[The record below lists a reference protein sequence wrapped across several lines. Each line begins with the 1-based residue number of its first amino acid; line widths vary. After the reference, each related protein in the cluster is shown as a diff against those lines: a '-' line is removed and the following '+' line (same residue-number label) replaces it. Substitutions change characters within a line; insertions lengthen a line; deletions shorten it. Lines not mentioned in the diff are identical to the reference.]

1 MTASDWLASASW
13 YHALTLA
20 ERNALRSV
28 HADAQLPEGSLARGQ
43 RILDRWRAQPPFA
56 TDPYFAQRLAA
67 WDIDADRLSALLGEP
82 AEALRARSSQPPAWL
97 TKVVEAYMRPLQ
109 APDSSWA
116 DETTNDDLMGDDLT
130 DDETPFD
137 DRAPDETTP
146 DDAIDLAEFG
156 FLELAQPLI
165 DQACDRLQTGI
176 AALAAQW
183 ESLPFD
189 LETIE
194 NVLLANLPDPLL
206 MRLSRTLVLELNVAR
221 LQGLLTG
228 DTSQARFE
236 SFVERLADP
245 EIALA
250 LLADYPVLARQ
261 LTICL
266 DLWTEV
272 SLEFLS
278 RLCADWDII
287 RRTFSPNDD
296 PGLLIEVVGGAGDT
310 HRGGRSV
317 MIAGFESG
325 FRLVYKPKSMAVDEH
340 FQELLAWLN
349 RLGCNPSLYILT
361 ILDRMEYGWVE
372 FVTRRGCDTPDEVA
386 RFYQRHGAYLALL
399 YALNSNDF
407 HYENLIAVGEHPV
420 LIDLETVLQPLFD
433 IVDETRAEMV
443 ADKSIVD
450 SVLQTNLL
458 PLRMWSSVDYVGIDI
473 SGLGGVSGQLSPD
486 RLPQP
491 TDTGTDAMRYVRQR
505 VELAGESHR
514 PTLQDAEVDAIS
526 YMQDVVNGFIHM
538 TRLLIEHHAELIA
551 PDGPLARFAQ
561 DEIRVLLRPTRTYDQ
576 LLSESFHP
584 DMLHDALERDRFLDR
599 LWLSATE
606 RAYLARVIHSEQV
619 DLQQGDIPIFTTQP
633 NSLNLIGGSGE
644 VIEGVLY
651 EIGMT
656 AVRRRLEQ
664 IDERDVQRQAWFIR
678 ASFATLAADRKE
690 HALSSAPL
698 PEAAPPVSRDRLLAG
713 VHTIAD
719 YLVATA
725 IHGAEDASWVGLELL
740 DNQTWAIRPLGL
752 DLYAGVPGAAL
763 FLALAGA
770 ALQDERYTALARRGV
785 NTLIWQADLLADDM
799 LKIGGFYGWG
809 GALYTLT
816 RLSLLWEDA
825 ALLAK
830 AAELVDILA
839 THISQDDEYDVARGS
854 AGAILSLLALHR
866 HSASGRGMEDGVSAH
881 ALEVAATCGEH
892 LLQAAQ
898 PSDHGLSWALPSYG
912 TTPLVG
918 FAHGIAGIAY
928 ALLELAAVT
937 ERADFHTAAQQALAQ
952 ALSLDASPPKFLPS
966 ADAYAAALQIGLAR
980 ECLSRSLD
988 TPQIADALRA
998 GLHEAQYAEG
1008 ARSHALMQGA
1018 MGGLDLLMSASRK
1031 LNDAALQQQAGSL
1044 AASLLSS
1051 SEQAGWRCGAPQA
1064 VEIPGLMLG
1073 LSGIGYQLLRLA
1085 DPEGIPSVLVLD
1097 LPMTVP
1103 TRSEVRRTSRV
1114 SD

>member
-1 MTASDWLASASW
+1 MTASDWFASASW
-13 YHALTLA
+13 VHALTLT
-20 ERNALRSV
+20 ERNALWCAR
-28 HADAQLPEGSLARGQ
+28 AAAQLPEESRARGQ
-43 RILDRWRAQPPFA
+43 RLLERWRAQPPFA
-56 TDPYFAQRLAA
+56 TAPYFAQRLAA
-67 WDIDADRLSALLGEP
+67 WGIDAERLPDLLGESV
-82 AEALRARSSQPPAWL
+82 EALRARSPQPPAWL
-97 TKVVEAYMRPLQ
+97 TKVVEAYTRPIQ
-109 APDSSWA
+109 TPDSAWD
-116 DETTNDDLMGDDLT
+116 DETAN
-130 DDETPFD
+130 DETPFD
-137 DRAPDETTP
+137 DRAPDETAP
-146 DDAIDLAEFG
+146 DDAETDMAEFG

-165 DQACDRLQTGI
+165 DHACDRLRAGI

-183 ESLPFD
+183 PTLPFD
-189 LETIE
+189 PETIE
-194 NVLLANLPDPLL
+194 DVLLANLPDPLL

-221 LQGLLTG
+221 LQGLLAG
-228 DTSQARFE
+228 DTPQARFE

-245 EIALA
+245 EVALA

-266 DLWTEV
+266 DLWSEV
-272 SLEFLS
+272 SLEFLG

-287 RRTFSPNDD
+287 RRTFSPDDD
-296 PGLLIEVVGGAGDT
+296 PGLLIEVAGGAGDT

-317 MIAGFESG
+317 MIAAFESG
-325 FRLVYKPKSMAVDEH
+325 FQLVYKPKSMAVDEH
-340 FQELLAWLN
+340 FQELLVWLN
-349 RLGCNPSLYILT
+349 RRGCNPSLYILT

-372 FVTRRGCDTPDEVA
+372 FVARRGCDTPDEVA

-433 IVDETRAEMV
+433 TVDESRAEMV
-443 ADKSIVD
+443 ADKSIID

-458 PLRMWSSVDYVGIDI
+458 PLRMWSSADYVGIDI
-473 SGLGGVSGQLSPD
+473 SGLGGISGQLSPD

-526 YMQDVVNGFIHM
+526 YVQDVVSGFIHM
-538 TRLLIEHHAELIA
+538 TRLLIEHHAELMA
-551 PDGPLARFAQ
+551 EDGPLARFAQ

-584 DMLHDALERDRFLDR
+584 DMLHNALERDRFLDR
-599 LWLSATE
+599 LWLSAAE

-619 DLQQGDIPIFTTQP
+619 DLQQGDIPIFTTRP
-633 NSLNLIGGSGE
+633 NSLDLIGGSGE

-656 AVRRRLEQ
+656 SVRHRLEQ
-664 IDERDVQRQAWFIR
+664 LDEQDLQRQAWFIR
-678 ASFATLAADRKE
+678 ASFATLAADRADG
-690 HALSSAPL
+690 ALGIAPL
-698 PEAAPPVSRDRLLAG
+698 PDGALPVNRERLLAG
-713 VHTIAD
+713 ARAIAEH
-719 YLVATA
+719 LVATA

-752 DLYAGVPGAAL
+752 DLYAGVPGVAL

-770 ALQDERYTALARRGV
+770 TLQDERYTALARRGV
-785 NTLIWQADLLADDM
+785 NTLIWQADLLANDM

-816 RLSLLWEDA
+816 RLGLLWEDA

-830 AAELVDILA
+830 AAELVDFLA

-854 AGAILSLLALHR
+854 AGAILSLLALYR
-866 HSASGRGMEDGVSAH
+866 QGASGRGLADGVSAH
-881 ALEVAATCGEH
+881 ALEVAAACGDH

-898 PSDHGLSWALPSYG
+898 PSDHGLRWALPSYG
-912 TTPLVG
+912 VTPLVG
-918 FAHGIAGIAY
+918 FAHGVAGIAY
-928 ALLELAAVT
+928 ALLELASAT
-937 ERADFHTAAQQALAQ
+937 GRADYHAAALQALEA
-952 ALSLDASPPKFLPS
+952 AAGLDVSPPEIPPG
-966 ADAYAAALQIGLAR
+966 ADAYATALQIGLAR
-980 ECLSRSLD
+980 GCLSRAVD
-988 TPQIADALRA
+988 APQIADDLRA

-1018 MGGLDLLMSASRK
+1018 MGSLDLLMLASRK
-1031 LNDAALQQQAGSL
+1031 LNDAALQQQADSL
-1044 AASLLSS
+1044 AARLLSS
-1051 SEQAGWRCGAPQA
+1051 SERAGWRCGTPQA
-1064 VEIPGLMLG
+1064 VEVPGLMLG

-1085 DPEGIPSVLVLD
+1085 DPEEVPSVLVLD
-1097 LPMTVP
+1097 LPVTVP
-1103 TRSEVRRTSRV
+1103 A
-1114 SD
+1114 